1 MCLMALTPVN
11 RCSEMVEINYPLK
24 LIIVP
29 LCILAVK
36 SVFVFVFFFNTP
48 ALLTE
53 IGLVGKQRK
62 KVVKKKSR
70 NLSQMVPDEIVARNV
85 L

>member
-1 MCLMALTPVN
+1 MG
-11 RCSEMVEINYPLK
+11 EINYQLK

-36 SVFVFVFFFNTP
+36 SIFGFKINAP

-62 KVVKKKSR
+62 NVVKKKSR
-70 NLSQMVPDEIVARNV
+70 MLSQMVPDEIVARNV